1 MNKNVKIVLTV
12 LLTLLLLTVIAI
24 FGLRLYFSPTPDYKR
39 NNEVDGVKVEIKVS
53 NDERKPILKTIKLS
67 EYEKMS
73 EDEKSRIED
82 FTSGRVEGDITCVHL
97 LDDKNAYFK
106 FYKNNEIVNPD
117 TIPIIEIVS
126 HPSHYRDKS
135 GKKDFK
141 YELEK
146 LSNNEYSF
154 EFDRYNTQYE
164 KYFMEYDFIKLKYK
178 IEGTDYITLFSTFK
192 SNAPDGTD
200 FFKNEDL
207 KEPLEPTV
215 NK

>member
-12 LLTLLLLTVIAI
+12 LLTLLLLTVLAI
-24 FGLRLYFSPTPDYKR
+24 FGMRLYFSPTPDYKR

-53 NDERKPILKTIKLS
+53 NDERKPIVKTLKLS
-67 EYEKMS
+67 EYEKMTD
-73 EDEKSRIED
+73 DEKSKIED

-97 LDDKNAYFK
+97 LDDKNVYFK
-106 FYKNNEIVNPD
+106 FYKNNKIVNPD
-117 TIPIIEIVS
+117 ETPIIEITS
-126 HPSHYRDKS
+126 HPDYRDES
-135 GKKDFK
+135 GIKQIES
-141 YELEK
+141 ELSKNED
-146 LSNNEYSF
+146 NNYFF
-154 EFDRYNTQYE
+154 EFDRYNNQYE